1 MACFCRASRRCRHV
15 HGGRDWNANLHN
27 QARTHVKASAAL
39 GADFDRRS
47 LIASDLHVR
56 REANVFVTVRLCNAW
71 GGFPTSQT

>member
-1 MACFCRASRRCRHV
+1 MSTVAVTGMRTSTIRHAT
-15 HGGRDWNANLHN
+15 N
-27 QARTHVKASAAL
+27 VKASAAL